1 MGLAHLVGISW
12 PWIALAAAAL
22 HFIIALVLLLIAWS
36 RITKPFFRVTLAE
49 LRKDR
54 EWLRNLD
61 DNKSIDE
68 LRAEIA
74 GSRERVGR
82 DLRGLHHELDFPAK
96 FRRSFRDQTV
106 SWITAA
112 TAVGALIALA
122 PMRRKKIYVD
132 AKSSRK
138 SQKKLVETGFA
149 LAALKIVGSLARP
162 VILEF
167 VKNRLTDFQGKSRAQ
182 NIRSMSAGLREALVL
197 GFTRSPALRNCF
209 LRRQ

>member
-1 MGLAHLVGISW
+1 M
-12 PWIALAAAAL
+12 
-22 HFIIALVLLLIAWS
+22 
-36 RITKPFFRVTLAE
+36 AE
-49 LRKDR
+49 KSGR
-54 EWLRNLD
+54 
-61 DNKSIDE
+61 NKSIDE

-132 AKSSRK
+132 AKSSRQ
-138 SQKKLVETGFA
+138 SQRKLVETGFA
-149 LAALKIVGSLARP
+149 LAALKVVASLARP

-167 VKNRLTDFQGKSRAQ
+167 VKNRLTGFAGKSR
-182 NIRSMSAGLREALVL
+182 
-197 GFTRSPALRNCF
+197 RNT
-209 LRRQ
+209 